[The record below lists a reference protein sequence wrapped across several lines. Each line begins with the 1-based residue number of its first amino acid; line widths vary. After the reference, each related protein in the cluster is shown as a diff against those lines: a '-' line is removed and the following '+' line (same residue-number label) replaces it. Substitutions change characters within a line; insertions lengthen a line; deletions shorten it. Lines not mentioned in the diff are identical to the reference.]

1 MDSIKH
7 SSREHPQTVQ
17 KPRNGKF
24 LGLHGKLNESEYFNG
39 TPDTQP
45 ETPDIFGLHSVDSK
59 HAGRENDE
67 HLIPLATCDENH
79 FFSPMGR
86 VAMNLNEDYDAE
98 SLGEGLHSSEAKET
112 PESNQKSSKRRMFE
126 ALMAIAK
133 SPVEKK
139 KENTFNSKKDLMS
152 ALRGF
157 AHTPEKKCDDS
168 SEVINSKLG
177 GALSCSVEASNE
189 AVTPYKTPAK
199 ETCTS
204 GIDIL
209 IQASPAKQE
218 LDINKSVENSDDI
231 IKLSPEAK
239 EIAHLNTALE
249 SLKNKLYDDFDD
261 SDSRVGS
268 NALENYKAA
277 VEKFRCMELQQKKN
291 HGTRMLC
298 SKSSTQSTGIDVMDG
313 SPAQNEIE
321 KELSMMGAPEVE
333 ENSDAMHTKQDISDS
348 VPTKFAPHTLKLVES
363 ITQVD
368 PRKHIDTGIISPEK
382 GDKDEKKNESF
393 GSTDASPGI
402 KTPSLRE
409 KFMLM
414 GALLPDISPSK
425 SEVVSVCGAESVA
438 STVVTQKM
446 SVVHASYLVASDYV
460 DKIVADPTIKSSTSY
475 PSHICDRNNET
486 KLQEGDL
493 SPNLLDKANISCEED
508 PLTPNLLDKANGSS
522 PSQPEDNLSEPVE
535 DPPTPNLLDKAKDT
549 PIRAQNSEAREI
561 AITPN
566 MFDKAE
572 SLHQRLQAVGTPN
585 KSPDAY
591 NDIPDISYLPRQYGD
606 TQDNR
611 KDTNR
616 LQTSTQEKDELH
628 EVLDN
633 VIKLNLGPTL
643 TNEIMRSVKKCSR
656 DLGAPSLGINQI
668 DIDVDYDDH
677 SEVSSLGTGSILSN
691 VALSTL
697 NALARKNPK
706 EPIENIIRDF
716 NRMQKM
722 QNSTNFPAVDSL
734 QYSPDTA
741 HSPPIESAFPS
752 NPIFRIQPPRVD
764 TKKGRD
770 KRRYDM
776 IYKQEKRFIPSIEN
790 GVLNDF
796 EKLQKEV
803 EHKSQQKI
811 TDQISALKV
820 EKKQDFQHNQY
831 LMNEF
836 EKIEN
841 RDCRRQWATS
851 KNSTFGTEIATR
863 QKSNDEWLVNFEE
876 PCDEKIEP
884 LKGLLKN
891 EKEEVDDAIEQKK
904 LMYENIENSVHS
916 DMDDKEDREIK
927 KKKKKKKVL
936 KKMAK
941 LIKRKKKTHDEEGSI
956 GIASLSTMNTAE
968 DGKGKKNRFKFLK
981 SLRRKKKNAKDACS
995 VCDSSVMFDDDNIEE
1010 VSESFIVDNIGVVE
1024 NDEAEVSYYSDCS
1037 EETSLASKN
1046 SCAYATLET

>member
-1 MDSIKH
+1 MDSIKS

-24 LGLHGKLNESEYFNG
+24 LGLHGKFSESEYFNG

-45 ETPDIFGLHSVDSK
+45 ETPDIFGLHSVESK
-59 HAGRENDE
+59 NKGRGNDE

-79 FFSPMGR
+79 FFSPIGR
-86 VAMNLNEDYDAE
+86 VAMNLNDDYDVE
-98 SLGEGLHSSEAKET
+98 SLGEGLDSPEAKET
-112 PESNQKSSKRRMFE
+112 PESNKKSSKRRMFE

-157 AHTPEKKCDDS
+157 AHTPEKKSDDS
-168 SEVINSKLG
+168 IEVMNSESNDNHF
-177 GALSCSVEASNE
+177 SCSVKDSNE
-189 AVTPYKTPAK
+189 ALAPYKTPAK

-209 IQASPAKQE
+209 IQASPAKQV
-218 LDINKSVENSDDI
+218 LDSNKSVDRIES
-231 IKLSPEAK
+231 SPDAK
-239 EIAHLNTALE
+239 EILHLNTALE

-277 VEKFRCMELQQKKN
+277 VEKFRCMELQQKQH
-291 HGTRMLC
+291 HGAQMLC
-298 SKSSTQSTGIDVMDG
+298 SKPPTQSAGIDFVDK
-313 SPAQNEIE
+313 SPGQNEIE
-321 KELSMMGAPEVE
+321 LSLSAPQVKE
-333 ENSDAMHTKQDISDS
+333 NNDTMHAKQDVSDS
-348 VPTKFAPHTLKLVES
+348 VPTKFAPYTLKLVKS
-363 ITQVD
+363 ITQLD
-368 PRKHIDTGIISPEK
+368 PIKNTDTNAISPEK
-382 GDKDEKKNESF
+382 GDEDEKKNESF

-409 KFMLM
+409 KLMLM

-446 SVVHASYLVASDYV
+446 SVVHASYLVASDHA
-460 DKIVADPTIKSSTSY
+460 DKVVANPTINTSTSH
-475 PSHICDRNNET
+475 PSHLGERKNET
-486 KLQEGDL
+486 RLKQENL
-493 SPNLLDKANISCEED
+493 SPNLLDKANVSCEED
-508 PLTPNLLDKANGSS
+508 PLTPNLLDKADGSS
-522 PSQPEDNLSEPVE
+522 PCQTEDNLSQPAE
-535 DPPTPNLLDKAKDT
+535 DPLTPNLLDKANDT
-549 PIRAQNSEAREI
+549 PVRAPNSEVREKV
-561 AITPN
+561 ITPN
-566 MFDKAE
+566 IFDKAE

-585 KSPDAY
+585 KLPEAY
-591 NDIPDISYLPRQYGD
+591 NDISDISYLPRQYGD
-606 TQDNR
+606 TQNNA
-611 KDTNR
+611 KKSTNR
-616 LQTSTQEKDELH
+616 LQTSTPEKDELDK
-628 EVLDN
+628 VLDN

-643 TNEIMRSVKKCSR
+643 TNEILQSVKKCSR

-722 QNSTNFPAVDSL
+722 QNSTDFLAVDSL

-741 HSPPIESAFPS
+741 HSPPLESAFPS
-752 NPIFRIQPPRVD
+752 NPLFRIQPPRAD
-764 TKKGRD
+764 TKKGKD
-770 KRRYDM
+770 KRRYEM

-803 EHKSQQKI
+803 EYKSKQKI

-831 LMNEF
+831 LMDEF

-841 RDCRRQWATS
+841 RDSSRQWMS
-851 KNSTFGTEIATR
+851 KPGNFGTDTATR
-863 QKSNDEWLVNFEE
+863 KKSNDEWLVNFEE

-884 LKGLLKN
+884 LKGLLKD
-891 EKEEVDDAIEQKK
+891 EKEEVGDAIEQKK
-904 LMYENIENSVHS
+904 LMYETIENSVHS
-916 DMDDKEDREIK
+916 DMDDEEDREIK

-981 SLRRKKKNAKDACS
+981 SLRRKKKKSKDTGN
-995 VCDSSVMFDDDNIEE
+995 VCESSVMFDDDNIEE
-1010 VSESFIVDNIGVVE
+1010 VSESFIVDNIDVVE